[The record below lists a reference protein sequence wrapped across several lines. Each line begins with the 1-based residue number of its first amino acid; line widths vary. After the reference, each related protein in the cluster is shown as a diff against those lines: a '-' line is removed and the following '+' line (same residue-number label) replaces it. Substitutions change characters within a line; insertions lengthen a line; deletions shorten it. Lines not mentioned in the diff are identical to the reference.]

1 MEIIQIDIE
10 NLFIALSIMA
20 TQTKESL
27 QKELQ
32 ELDARLDEATLKYR
46 ELKEKIKACA
56 DEDSDEAFDLGLAEF
71 NLSNYMIM
79 LDDRISMIR
88 SQIEEE
94 K

>member
-1 MEIIQIDIE
+1 M
-10 NLFIALSIMA
+10 
-20 TQTKESL
+20 QTTDKESIK
-27 QKELQ
+27 QQLQ
-32 ELDARLDEATLKYR
+32 ELEAKLDEASMEYR
-46 ELKEKIKACA
+46 ELKEKIRACA

-88 SQIEEE
+88 AQIEEE

>member
-1 MEIIQIDIE
+1 MQRTD
-10 NLFIALSIMA
+10 
-20 TQTKESL
+20 KESMK
-27 QKELQ
+27 QQLQ
-32 ELDARLDEATLKYR
+32 ELEAKLDEASMEYR
-46 ELKEKIKACA
+46 ELKEKIKACT

>member
-1 MEIIQIDIE
+1 MQTTDIE
-10 NLFIALSIMA
+10 SMK
-20 TQTKESL
+20 Q
-27 QKELQ
+27 QLQ
-32 ELDARLDEATLKYR
+32 ELEAKLDEASMEYR
-46 ELKEKIKACA
+46 ELKEKIKACT

-94 K
+94 N

>member
-1 MEIIQIDIE
+1 M
-10 NLFIALSIMA
+10 
-20 TQTKESL
+20 QTTDKESMK
-27 QKELQ
+27 QQLQ
-32 ELDARLDEATLKYR
+32 ELEAKLDEASMEYR
-46 ELKEKIKACA
+46 ELKEKIKACT

-88 SQIEEE
+88 GQIEED

>member
-1 MEIIQIDIE
+1 MFYKEVIME
-10 NLFIALSIMA
+10 
-20 TQTKESL
+20 TQDKESL

-32 ELDARLDEATLKYR
+32 ELEAKLDEAAMQYR

-56 DEDSDEAFDLGLAEF
+56 DENSDEAFDLGLCEF

-79 LDDRISMIR
+79 LDDEISMLR
-88 SQIEEE
+88 GQIEGE

>member
-1 MEIIQIDIE
+1 M
-10 NLFIALSIMA
+10 
-20 TQTKESL
+20 QTTDKESMK
-27 QKELQ
+27 QQLQ
-32 ELDARLDEATLKYR
+32 ELEAKLDEASMEYR
-46 ELKEKIKACA
+46 ELKEKIKACT

-88 SQIEEE
+88 EQIEEE

>member
-56 DEDSDEAFDLGLAEF
+56 DEDSDEAFDLGLCEF

-79 LDDRISMIR
+79 LDDRISMLR
-88 SQIEEE
+88 GQIEEE

>member
-1 MEIIQIDIE
+1 M
-10 NLFIALSIMA
+10 
-20 TQTKESL
+20 QTTDKESMK
-27 QKELQ
+27 QQLQ
-32 ELDARLDEATLKYR
+32 ELEAKLDEASMEYR
-46 ELKEKIKACA
+46 ELKEKIRACA

-88 SQIEEE
+88 SQIKEE

>member
-1 MEIIQIDIE
+1 M
-10 NLFIALSIMA
+10 
-20 TQTKESL
+20 QTKDKESMK
-27 QKELQ
+27 QQLQ
-32 ELDARLDEATLKYR
+32 ELEAKLDEASMEYR
-46 ELKEKIKACA
+46 ELKEKIKACT
-56 DEDSDEAFDLGLAEF
+56 DEDSDEAFELGLAEF

>member
-1 MEIIQIDIE
+1 M
-10 NLFIALSIMA
+10 
-20 TQTKESL
+20 QTTDKESMK
-27 QKELQ
+27 QQLQ
-32 ELDARLDEATLKYR
+32 ELEAKLDEASMEYR
-46 ELKEKIKACA
+46 ELKEKIWACA

-88 SQIEEE
+88 GQIEEE

>member
-1 MEIIQIDIE
+1 MQRTD
-10 NLFIALSIMA
+10 
-20 TQTKESL
+20 KESMK
-27 QKELQ
+27 QQLQ
-32 ELDARLDEATLKYR
+32 ELEAKLDEASMEYR
-46 ELKEKIKACA
+46 ELKEKIKTCT

-88 SQIEEE
+88 EQIEEE

>member
-1 MEIIQIDIE
+1 ME
-10 NLFIALSIMA
+10 
-20 TQTKESL
+20 TQDKESL

-32 ELDARLDEATLKYR
+32 ELEAKLDEASMAYR
-46 ELKEKIKACA
+46 ELKEKIKACT
-56 DEDSDEAFDLGLAEF
+56 DEESDEAFDLGLCEF

>member
-1 MEIIQIDIE
+1 MEKQD
-10 NLFIALSIMA
+10 
-20 TQTKESL
+20 KESL

-32 ELDARLDEATLKYR
+32 ELDARLEEAALKYR

-56 DEDSDEAFDLGLAEF
+56 DDDGDEAFDLGLAEF

-79 LDDRISMIR
+79 LDDRISMLR
-88 SQIEEE
+88 GQIEEE

>member
-1 MEIIQIDIE
+1 MEKQD
-10 NLFIALSIMA
+10 
-20 TQTKESL
+20 KESL

-32 ELDARLDEATLKYR
+32 ELDARLEEAALKYR

-56 DEDSDEAFDLGLAEF
+56 DDDSVEAFDLGLAEF

-79 LDDRISMIR
+79 LDDRISMLR
-88 SQIEEE
+88 GQIEDD

>member
-1 MEIIQIDIE
+1 ME
-10 NLFIALSIMA
+10 
-20 TQTKESL
+20 TQDKESL

-32 ELDARLDEATLKYR
+32 ELDARLDEAALKYR
-46 ELKEKIKACA
+46 ELKEKIKSCA
-56 DEDSDEAFDLGLAEF
+56 DDDSDDAFDLGLAEF

-88 SQIEEE
+88 GQIEEE